1 MKNAFYSLLFAF
13 GLGIL
18 AQAPASAQL
27 SLDLN
32 AGYGVPT
39 EDGSSGIWGGGLA
52 LKYFV
57 SPKVAIGARV
67 RTYAE
72 TIKQEGSGLSGL
84 SGELQSASIPLMGTV
99 EYHPTTTRLNPYIGL
114 EAGIIRTA
122 LNANISFNGQKVYDD
137 TSGET
142 NVGVAPKFG
151 LGFNITPGI
160 ALMAEALYNVSF
172 GKNQAGDTQYNLES
186 SSKFL
191 TVHAGLSFTFGD
203 RFK

>member
-1 MKNAFYSLLFAF
+1 MKNAFYSILLAL

-18 AQAPASAQL
+18 AHAPASAQL

-32 AGYGVPT
+32 VGYGVPT
-39 EDGSSGIWGGGLA
+39 EDGSNGIWGGGLA

-57 SPKVAIGARV
+57 SPKVAIGARI

-72 TIKQEGSGLSGL
+72 TIKQEGSGLSG
-84 SGELQSASIPLMGTV
+84 ELKSASIPIMGTI
-99 EYHPTTTRLNPYIGL
+99 EYHPTTTKLNPYIGL

-142 NVGVAPKFG
+142 NVGIAPKVG
-151 LGFNITPGI
+151 IGYNITPGI
-160 ALMAEALYNVSF
+160 ALTAEALYNVSF

-191 TVHAGLSFTFGD
+191 SIHAGVSFTFGN